1 MKTTIIENK
10 ERKTITVVLG
20 GVRFYSAK
28 YLLERYEDR
37 RYFGNGI
44 LKIDKNEMGDILKK
58 ISASLNLVNPEVKVS
73 PKLLFEGE
81 EVDYPLFKQH
91 LNQDGDWD
99 GSYEISLGAL
109 SDKRERHLFFN
120 DLARTSPVTNEDIIK
135 EHEWGVEIEIS
146 SKVDEETLDTKIFVI
161 LHRIVKGKKAETR
174 YQTNDSAWGG
184 FDMGSEEDEQNTL
197 LVNDDDLPF

>member
-28 YLLERYEDR
+28 YLLERYQDK

-44 LKIDKNEMGDILKK
+44 LKIDKTEMGDILKK

-73 PKLLFEGE
+73 PKLLFEGD

-91 LNQDGDWD
+91 KNQDGDWD

-109 SDKRERHLFFN
+109 SDKYERRFFFN
-120 DLARTSPVTNEDIIK
+120 DLARTSPVTNEDIVK

-146 SKVDEETLDTKIFVI
+146 SKVDEDSLDTKIFVV
-161 LHRIVKGKKAETR
+161 LHRIVKGKKAETK

-184 FDMGSEEDEQNTL
+184 FDMGEEEDEQKP
-197 LVNDDDLPF
+197 LVNDDDFPF

>member
-28 YLLERYEDR
+28 YLLERYDEK
-37 RYFGNGI
+37 RYFGKGI
-44 LKIDKNEMGDILKK
+44 LKIDKNEMGDILKR
-58 ISASLNLVNPEVKVS
+58 ISSSLNLVNQEVKVS
-73 PKLLFEGE
+73 PKLLFEGD
-81 EVDYPLFKQH
+81 EVDYPLFQRH

-120 DLARTSPVTNEDIIK
+120 DLGRTSPVTNEDIVK
-135 EHEWGVEIEIS
+135 EHEWGVEIELS
-146 SKVDEETLDTKIFVI
+146 SKFDEDSLDTKIFVV
-161 LHRIVKGKKAETR
+161 LHRIVKGKKAETK

-184 FDMGSEEDEQNTL
+184 FDMGSEEEDNI